1 MGLCVL
7 YILTHIRSPVNLLR
21 EFSGKKRLLSPTYAG
36 KIPSE
41 KGEDSPLM
49 HFYVENE
56 YICCIKKQRIF
67 VIEMSLQE
75 GSFVIKY
82 KHPWAKNF

>member
-7 YILTHIRSPVNLLR
+7 CILSHIRPPVNLLR

-36 KIPSE
+36 KIPSK

-49 HFYVENE
+49 HFYVKNE
-56 YICCIKKQRIF
+56 YIRCMKKRRIF

-75 GSFVIKY
+75 GVFVIEY
-82 KHPWAKNF
+82 KHP

>member
-7 YILTHIRSPVNLLR
+7 CILTHIRSPVNLLR
-21 EFSGKKRLLSPTYAG
+21 GFSGKNRLLSPTQAG
-36 KIPSE
+36 KIPSK

-49 HFYVENE
+49 HFYAENE
-56 YICCIKKQRIF
+56 YIHCMKKQRIF

-75 GSFVIKY
+75 GSFVIEY
-82 KHPWAKNF
+82 KHP